1 MSSKEIIAILIP
13 TGIIALVWVIFESSV
28 LKVVNKKGK
37 SSDSKGKTEIK
48 LKKENSTD
56 SIDSNIKTGKK
67 IVELK
72 QAFQKTQSAVIE
84 NKDLEPDA
92 ENEDHMVE
100 EEFYELAYEEIESG
114 NLKKGLWAKAFS
126 ETEGDENKTKALYI
140 KYRFEQIKES
150 HKEIDEKEEEVEIDS
165 NLIPEKKVKEHSRL
179 KEKNEVLQEGQRKEN
194 IKESVSVTK
203 KDKDDEITNQNRKTC
218 YYCAKPNAEKTFFV
232 DGLLEWFC
240 TVDCHTNLGNS
251 GVKEDI
257 NKRQGEAYIN
267 LHKKNNY
274 WE

>member
-126 ETEGDENKTKALYI
+126 EAEGDGNKAKALYI
-140 KYRFEQIKES
+140 KYRFDQIKEG
-150 HKEIDEKEEEVEIDS
+150 HKEIEQEEEEVKIDS
-165 NLIPEKKVKEHSRL
+165 KLESEERKIEPKIESHDEFANRHIGQSKLSQEDIDRIQTEANMKLRKAISSWKPRETIEPKRESHDELIKRL
-179 KEKNEVLQEGQRKEN
+179 KGQPG
-194 IKESVSVTK
+194 KES
-203 KDKDDEITNQNRKTC
+203 Q
-218 YYCAKPNAEKTFFV
+218 
-232 DGLLEWFC
+232 
-240 TVDCHTNLGNS
+240 
-251 GVKEDI
+251 EDI
-257 NKRQGEAYIN
+257 DRKQAEAYIR
-267 LHKKNNY
+267 LHEAINY